1 MGASLTIL
9 VRLAGLEPAAYGL
22 GIHRS
27 IRLSYKRS
35 TAKRIK
41 TKVVLARNGVGKE
54 TRTPNIWI
62 HSPVL

>member
-1 MGASLTIL
+1 MGASFIIL

-35 TAKRIK
+35 TAKHTPSGSMPEK
-41 TKVVLARNGVGKE
+41 YGVGKE

>member
-1 MGASLTIL
+1 MGAHLTIL

-35 TAKRIK
+35 TAKHTVSK
-41 TKVVLARNGVGKE
+41 AVLEKWGG
-54 TRTPNIWI
+54 
-62 HSPVL
+62 